1 MERKNTA
8 VAYVLLT
15 GVIVSFLLLAIGLT
29 EAVLSGGPAL
39 VGVHGLRAIVHGLL
53 RGDATSTIDA
63 GLLVLMATPVL
74 RVGVLVVE
82 FIRSRETPF
91 ALISIVVLFL
101 LAASVTIG
109 VG

>member
-1 MERKNTA
+1 MERKDPV
-8 VAYVLLT
+8 VAHVLLA
-15 GVIVSFLLLAIGLT
+15 GVIVSFVLIIAGLT
-29 EAVLSGGPAL
+29 EAVLSGGGMEISKRGMSAL
-39 VGVHGLRAIVHGLL
+39 VLGLVH
-53 RGDATSTIDA
+53 GDATATIDA
-63 GLLVLMATPVL
+63 VLLVLMATPIARVL
-74 RVGVLVVE
+74 VLVVE